1 MGRIQNDIENVGI
14 NKIPMRFK
22 LNNNGEPKREFE
34 TAINAV
40 VQFTK
45 RLSAS

>member
-14 NKIPMRFK
+14 NKIPMR
-22 LNNNGEPKREFE
+22 LNLITMASQKENFG

>member
-1 MGRIQNDIENVGI
+1 MKGEIIMTIKIEDN
-14 NKIPMRFK
+14 IPMRFK
-22 LNNNGEPKREFE
+22 LNNKGEPKREFG